1 MAHAKRA
8 LSEYDQSE
16 QWGMRIRIEMSN
28 AKGSGGGGG
37 GRGGGR
43 GRGRG
48 SGRGDRGG
56 RGRGGRGSAM
66 GGRSAPYPPRGG
78 APRYIELLQSF
89 KQISAKL
96 VFAFLFKTYFSL
108 PNMKSPIVMCSKF

>member
-66 GGRSAPYPPRGG
+66 GGRSAPYPPRGS
-78 APRYIELLQSF
+78 APRYIQLLQSF
-89 KQISAKL
+89 NPYKPDHSKHSN
-96 VFAFLFKTYFSL
+96 FL
-108 PNMKSPIVMCSKF
+108 MKFGVLRPEGLS